1 MILKSLLFQISF
13 QSIFI
18 VLWMNSQAIKKTG
31 KMAYTQLLYFFASQE
46 INFKHCKGFLHKDI
60 HLSVNRT
67 ETNHRQFRCPTTEA

>member
-1 MILKSLLFQISF
+1 MKTLLFQISF

-31 KMAYTQLLYFFASQE
+31 EIAYTQLLYFFASQE

-60 HLSVNRT
+60 HLSVIEQRKITGNLDD
-67 ETNHRQFRCPTTEA
+67 QQLSGF